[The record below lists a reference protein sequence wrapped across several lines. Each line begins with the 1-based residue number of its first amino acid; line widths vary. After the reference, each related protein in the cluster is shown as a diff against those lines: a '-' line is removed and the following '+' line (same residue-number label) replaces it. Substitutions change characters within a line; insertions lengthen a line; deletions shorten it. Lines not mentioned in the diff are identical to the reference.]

1 MLGWTVLI
9 WVEGLYAEV
18 VPGAGFAMMD
28 ATHELGHF
36 IELYEPTP
44 PLLAVYHLVENAS
57 YTFDGTDVCR
67 DFALV

>member
-18 VPGAGFAMMD
+18 VPAAGFAMMD

-36 IELYEPTP
+36 IELYEPRP